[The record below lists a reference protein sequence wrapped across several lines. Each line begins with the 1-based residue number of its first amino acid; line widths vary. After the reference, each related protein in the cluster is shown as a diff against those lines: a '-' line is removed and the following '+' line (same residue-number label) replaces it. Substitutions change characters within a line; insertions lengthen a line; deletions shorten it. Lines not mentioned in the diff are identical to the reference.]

1 MIDLILLLIIVW
13 AVSSIVCASEMDN
26 PYYKGCHPVVAIFI
40 AICPI
45 INTLHIF
52 RSVRKRKKIDF
63 MRDFKE
69 YF

>member
-1 MIDLILLLIIVW
+1 MIGLILLLVIVW
-13 AVSSIVCASEMDN
+13 AMSSIACASEMDN
-26 PYYKGCHPVVAIFI
+26 PYYKGYHPVVAIFI

-52 RSVRKRKKIDF
+52 RSMRKKEKIDF
-63 MRDFKE
+63 MKNFKK